1 MLLIYLFMLTP
12 KDPYGLL
19 PLDELLEKFVRSVL
33 QNLFLFCDGIKV
45 IGKLLFQ
52 FLKLLEL
59 LTNLL

>member
-1 MLLIYLFMLTP
+1 MLTP